1 MEEHN
6 NKITEAGLELSD
18 AIKRY
23 VAYKRTGWE
32 GWHVRDTEE
41 EKDER
46 DKEFRREVIQPRI
59 DKLKWLLCLK
69 IVSPN
74 LFEISGEEDIQNPE
88 NHENQ
93 PNQREKTQGAG
104 IV

>member
-6 NKITEAGLELSD
+6 KEITEAENELSD

-23 VAYKRTGWE
+23 VAWNRAIDNKEIFKRN
-32 GWHVRDTEE
+32 TEE
-41 EKDER
+41 EKDEL
-46 DKEFRREVIQPRI
+46 DKEFRSVVILPKI
-59 DKLKWLLCLK
+59 AKLKWLNSLK
-69 IVSPN
+69 N
-74 LFEISGEEDIQNPE
+74 LFENSGAEDIQNPE